1 MLNNYRL
8 RQFWYALTAV
18 PTQTDI
24 DLINKYLT
32 PSLMTLFN
40 KMQTSEKAHSIMVF
54 KDLLQANEN
63 NRDLLIAALL
73 HDVGKSI
80 YPLSLF
86 ERVEIVI
93 GTALFPHQT
102 LKWGTGKPKGWKRP
116 FVVAAKHSE
125 WGAQLA
131 ADAGASEKTV
141 EIIRDHHKKITRQ
154 TANSKTKPSIEQLI
168 ILLKRFDNQR

>member
-1 MLNNYRL
+1 MLSNYRL
-8 RQFWYALTAV
+8 RQFWHALTAV
-18 PTQTDI
+18 PTQTDL

-32 PSLMTLFN
+32 TSLMKLFN

-54 KDLLQANEN
+54 KDLLQTNEN
-63 NRDLLIAALL
+63 NKDLLIAALL

-93 GTALFPHQT
+93 GTALFPQQA

-131 ADAGASEKTV
+131 SDAGASEKTV
-141 EIIRDHHKKITRQ
+141 EIIRNHHKKITRYKTDNQ
-154 TANSKTKPSIEQLI
+154 TKSSTEQLI
-168 ILLKRFDNQR
+168 ILLQRFDNQR